1 MQTNKWMVIALLI
14 GSSLAV
20 GCQSNNNTAEPQSST
35 SVVLTAN
42 QSTRVGQ
49 DVSVQVTS
57 IQDSRCP
64 ANALCIRY
72 GSAKVGFILASESE
86 QQTGELCLGECKNGK
101 EIQNK
106 DTTAVQLGGTT
117 YRVVLSEIRPYP
129 GIGSPD
135 VKPEAVI
142 QVLK

>member
-1 MQTNKWMVIALLI
+1 MQTIKLMVTALLI
-14 GSSLAV
+14 GSCLAV
-20 GCQSNNNTAEPQSST
+20 GCQSNNHTAEPQSNT
-35 SVVLTAN
+35 PVVLTAN
-42 QSTRVGQ
+42 QSTRIGQ
-49 DVSVQVTS
+49 DVAVQVTS

-72 GSAKVGFILASESE
+72 GSAKVGFILANDNE
-86 QQTGELCLGECKNGK
+86 QQTGDLCLGECGK
-101 EIQNK
+101 GLKDK
-106 DTTAVQLGGTT
+106 DTTAVQLSGTT

-129 GIGSPD
+129 GTGSPD